1 MQPEWKGDLPTII
14 KFFPFLG
21 GKSFGF
27 FYYFYFLLFI
37 FLELPDVWRPLS
49 GDLEYA
55 PSQGALNMGVKW
67 DTEKKHSKAL
77 LFIFKRF
84 LKALLIWIFCFI
96 VHTSMSGNGFCPWPC
111 LPVFLSWQQHGNGK
125 GPLRI
130 RRVPSSWTRLNPVWC
145 QAVRLCMGP
154 RGHRSALHFVTA
166 VTPVRLSLF
175 WFLVQRIFD
184 WKSQL

>member
-1 MQPEWKGDLPTII
+1 M
-14 KFFPFLG
+14 FG
-21 GKSFGF
+21 G
-27 FYYFYFLLFI
+27 
-37 FLELPDVWRPLS
+37 
-49 GDLEYA
+49 
-55 PSQGALNMGVKW
+55 PSQGTLNMPPPRGPW
-67 DTEKKHSKAL
+67 IWGSSETQRKKHSKAL

-84 LKALLIWIFCFI
+84 QKALLIWIFCFI